1 MNAKVLKIKNKTR
14 IQRKR
19 RIRSKISGSAEC
31 PRLSVY
37 RSNRYLTAQAID
49 DTTGVTLA
57 SVHSKA
63 LNVKANSE
71 GAVKVGEA
79 MAEALKTAGIS
90 KVTFDRNGYIYHG
103 VVKAFGDA
111 VRANEITL

>member
-1 MNAKVLKIKNKTR
+1 MNARVLKTKNKTR

-19 RIRSKISGSAEC
+19 RIRGKISGCATR
-31 PRLSVY
+31 PRLSVF
-37 RSNRYLTAQAID
+37 RSNRYMSAQAID
-49 DTTGVTLA
+49 DTTGRTLA

-63 LNVKANSE
+63 LNLKANKE
-71 GAVKVGEA
+71 GAEQLGAA
-79 MAEALKTAGIS
+79 MAAALKTAGIS
-90 KVTFDRNGYIYHG
+90 AVTFDRNGYIYHG